1 MSENN
6 PYAVH
11 DDRIF
16 AADAPVDARVAF
28 LKKTYS
34 LLTIGLLVFAAT
46 LWAAGHV
53 AAVHA
58 LAIRIYNPWM
68 PLIVLI
74 GGSILVHAVSTK
86 PGINLLAYFAFVFF
100 FGLVSAPLILFV
112 LAANPAEG
120 GTIITQAALLTSLI
134 FIGLSAYVYYSGK
147 DFGFLGGMLWVSCLG
162 LLAVAVMGFFM
173 GFTLG
178 LWFSGAAVLLFSGYI
193 LYDTSN
199 ILRRFPTNMYVGA
212 ALELT
217 IDVILLFKTLVILLW
232 SLQGD

>member
-11 DDRIF
+11 DDTIF
-16 AADAPVDARVAF
+16 AADAPVDARVTF

-34 LLTIGLLVFAAT
+34 LLTVGLLVFAAT

-53 AAVHA
+53 DAVRS
-58 LAIRIYNPWM
+58 LAIRIYSPWM
-68 PLIVLI
+68 PLIILI
-74 GGSILVHAVSTK
+74 GGSILVHAVATK
-86 PGINLLAYFAFVFF
+86 PGINLIAYFAFVFF
-100 FGLVSAPLILFV
+100 FGLVSAPLILTV
-112 LAANPAEG
+112 AGVAG
-120 GTIITQAALLTSLI
+120 GLVIIEQAALLTALI
-134 FIGLSAYVYYSGK
+134 FVGLSAYVYYSGK
-147 DFGFLGGMLWVSCLG
+147 DFGFLGGILWVSCLG
-162 LLAVAVMGFFM
+162 LFAVALMGFFM
-173 GFTLG
+173 GFTPG

-217 IDVILLFKTLVILLW
+217 IDVILLFKNLVFLLW

>member
-6 PYAVH
+6 AYAVS
-11 DDRIF
+11 DDTIF

-28 LKKTYS
+28 LKKTYT
-34 LLTIGLLVFAAT
+34 LMTIGLLVFAAT
-46 LWAAGHV
+46 LWAAGRIE
-53 AAVHA
+53 AVNS
-58 LAIRIYNPWM
+58 LAVRLYNPWM
-68 PLIVLI
+68 PLIVLF

-86 PGINLLAYFAFVFF
+86 PGLNLLAYFGFLFF
-100 FGLVSAPLILFV
+100 FGLVSAPMILT
-112 LAANPAEG
+112 LGAAG
-120 GTIITQAALLTSLI
+120 GPTIIGQAALLTALI

-147 DFGFLGGMLWVSCLG
+147 DFGFLGGILWLG
-162 LLAVAVMGFFM
+162 VIALVAMALVGWLTGSFAPGLWYSGFAVMLLGGF
-173 GFTLG
+173 
-178 LWFSGAAVLLFSGYI
+178 I

-217 IDVILLFKTLVILLW
+217 IDVILLFKYLLLMLW